1 MDMMPVWISIKTAL
15 AATLITFFLGLAAA
29 RYMAGRDFRGKSL
42 VDGFFILPLVLP
54 PTVVGFGLLCLFGR
68 NGPVGQLLFA
78 MGRPVVFSWSAT
90 VIASAVVSFPLM
102 YQAARAAFEQV
113 EPNLENAARTLGASE
128 WRVFWRISVP
138 LAWPGIAA
146 GAVLAFARSLGEFG
160 ATLMLAGNIPGKT
173 QTINYYLLNEALYL
187 VDLPGYGY
195 AKVSKTQRRQ
205 WQKMIERY
213 IKERQQLKGVILLL
227 DIRHEPG
234 ESDILMKD
242 WLNQLG
248 IPLLAIATKA
258 DKISRGA
265 RSKHTSI
272 IRKKL
277 ELPDDP
283 LCFSAETGEGVGDVL
298 TALEEILA
306 L

>member
-1 MDMMPVWISIKTAL
+1 MLVIKKAEYIGSFVEMKQLPPGLLPEVAL
-15 AATLITFFLGLAAA
+15 V
-29 RYMAGRDFRGKSL
+29 GRSNVGKSSL
-42 VDGFFILPLVLP
+42 INK
-54 PTVVGFGLLCLFGR
+54 TVNR
-68 NGPVGQLLFA
+68 KK
-78 MGRPVVFSWSAT
+78 
-90 VIASAVVSFPLM
+90 
-102 YQAARAAFEQV
+102 
-113 EPNLENAARTLGASE
+113 
-128 WRVFWRISVP
+128 
-138 LAWPGIAA
+138 LAK
-146 GAVLAFARSLGEFG
+146 SSS
-160 ATLMLAGNIPGKT
+160 TPGKT
-173 QTINYYLLNEALYL
+173 QTINYYLLNDALYL

-213 IKERQQLKGVILLL
+213 LKERQQLKGVILLL
-227 DIRHEPG
+227 DIRHEPS

-277 ELPDDP
+277 ELPAEP
-283 LCFSAETGEGVGDVL
+283 LCFSAETGEGVEDVL

>member
-1 MDMMPVWISIKTAL
+1 MVIKKAEYIGSFVEMKQLPPGLLPEVAL
-15 AATLITFFLGLAAA
+15 
-29 RYMAGRDFRGKSL
+29 MGRSNVGKSSL
-42 VDGFFILPLVLP
+42 INK
-54 PTVVGFGLLCLFGR
+54 TVNR
-68 NGPVGQLLFA
+68 KK
-78 MGRPVVFSWSAT
+78 
-90 VIASAVVSFPLM
+90 
-102 YQAARAAFEQV
+102 
-113 EPNLENAARTLGASE
+113 
-128 WRVFWRISVP
+128 
-138 LAWPGIAA
+138 LAK
-146 GAVLAFARSLGEFG
+146 SSS
-160 ATLMLAGNIPGKT
+160 TPGKT

>member
-1 MDMMPVWISIKTAL
+1 MLVIKKAEYIGSFVEMKQLPPGLLPEVAL
-15 AATLITFFLGLAAA
+15 
-29 RYMAGRDFRGKSL
+29 MGRSNVGKSSL
-42 VDGFFILPLVLP
+42 INK
-54 PTVVGFGLLCLFGR
+54 TVNR
-68 NGPVGQLLFA
+68 KK
-78 MGRPVVFSWSAT
+78 
-90 VIASAVVSFPLM
+90 
-102 YQAARAAFEQV
+102 
-113 EPNLENAARTLGASE
+113 
-128 WRVFWRISVP
+128 
-138 LAWPGIAA
+138 LAK
-146 GAVLAFARSLGEFG
+146 SSS
-160 ATLMLAGNIPGKT
+160 TPGKT

-265 RSKHTSI
+265 RSKHTGI

-283 LCFSAETGEGVGDVL
+283 LCFSAETGEGVEDVL
-298 TALEEILA
+298 TALEEIMNL
-306 L
+306 